1 MPKLA
6 EPEQRVSSPLMKRV
20 AAPRVSV
27 AIPLYNEEAGLPE
40 LYRRL
45 NAVLSMLP
53 GGPHEIVFVDDG
65 SRDGTLELLETL
77 SGVDSRVVA
86 VALSRN
92 FGHQAAI
99 DAALDHTTGDVV
111 VVMDGD
117 LQDTPESIPDFL
129 DHYAQGHDVV
139 YAVRVARKEHWLL
152 KSCYAAYYRLAG
164 AMADIEL
171 PHDAGDFA
179 LMSRRVVDQL
189 RATPERHRYLRGL
202 RAWVGFKQ
210 KGIEVERAAR
220 HAGSTKYSLRKLL
233 RLATDGLLSFSLA
246 PVRAASFCGAF
257 CLMAGLALGT
267 LAALRVLPTSEAAW
281 IVAAVAF
288 FSGLQLLF
296 LGVIGEYLG
305 RVYDEVRGRPR
316 YIVERVL
323 RNAE

>member
-6 EPEQRVSSPLMKRV
+6 EPEQQTARPLAVRT

-53 GGPHEIVFVDDG
+53 GGPHEMVFVDDG
-65 SRDGTLELLETL
+65 SRDGTLELLQTL

-129 DHYAQGHDVV
+129 DHYAAGHDVV
-139 YAVRVARKEHWLL
+139 YAVRVGRKEHWLL
-152 KSCYAAYYRLAG
+152 KTCYAGFYRLAG
-164 AMADIEL
+164 AMSDIEL

-189 RATPERHRYLRGL
+189 CAAPERHRYLRGL
-202 RAWVGFKQ
+202 RSWVGFKQ

-246 PVRAASFCGAF
+246 PVRAASVCGAL
-257 CLMAGLALGT
+257 CVLAGLGLGV
-267 LAALRVLPTSEAAW
+267 LAALRVLPASEAAW

-288 FSGLQLLF
+288 FCGLQLLF

-323 RNAE
+323 RNGQ

>member
-6 EPEQRVSSPLMKRV
+6 DPEQVVSRSLATRVLS
-20 AAPRVSV
+20 PRVSV

-53 GGPHEIVFVDDG
+53 GGPHEMVFVDDG

-77 SGVDSRVVA
+77 SVVA

-99 DAALDHTTGDVV
+99 DAALEHTTGDVV

-129 DHYAQGHDVV
+129 DHYAAGHDVV

-164 AMADIEL
+164 AMADIDL
-171 PHDAGDFA
+171 PRDAGDFA

-202 RAWVGFKQ
+202 RSWVGFKQ

-233 RLATDGLLSFSLA
+233 RLATDGLLSFSMA
-246 PVRAASFCGAF
+246 PVRAASVCGAL
-257 CLMAGLALGT
+257 CVMAGLALGV

-288 FSGLQLLF
+288 FSGLQLLC

-323 RNAE
+323 RNGQ

>member
-1 MPKLA
+1 MPKVA
-6 EPEQRVSSPLMKRV
+6 KNQKSKVSSRAPRV

-27 AIPLYNEEAGLPE
+27 AVPLFNEEAGLPE

-45 NAVLSMLP
+45 NAVLSPLP

-65 SRDGTLELLETL
+65 SRDGTLELLSALVEA
-77 SGVDSRVVA
+77 DPRVTA

-99 DAALDHTTGDVV
+99 DAALDHASGDVV

-117 LQDTPESIPDFL
+117 LQDAPETIPDFL
-129 DHYAQGHDVV
+129 ERHAQGYDVV
-139 YAVRVARKEHWLL
+139 YAVRVGRKEHWLL
-152 KSCYAAYYRLAG
+152 RACYTGFYRLAG
-164 AMADIEL
+164 ALSDIEL
-171 PHDAGDFA
+171 PRDAGDFA

-189 RATPERHRYLRGL
+189 RAAPERHRYLRGL
-202 RAWVGFKQ
+202 RSWVGFKQ
-210 KGIEVERAAR
+210 TGIPVERAAR
-220 HAGSTKYSLRKLL
+220 HAGRTKYSLRKLL
-233 RLATDGLLSFSLA
+233 RLASDGLLSFSLA
-246 PVRAASFCGAF
+246 PVRAAGACGAL
-257 CLMAGLALGT
+257 CALAGLTIGV
-267 LAALRVLPTSEAAW
+267 LAAWGVWTSSDAAW

-288 FSGLQLLF
+288 FSGVQLVF

-323 RNAE
+323 RPS

>member
-1 MPKLA
+1 
-6 EPEQRVSSPLMKRV
+6 V
-20 AAPRVSV
+20 
-27 AIPLYNEEAGLPE
+27 
-40 LYRRL
+40 
-45 NAVLSMLP
+45 
-53 GGPHEIVFVDDG
+53 
-65 SRDGTLELLETL
+65 T
-77 SGVDSRVVA
+77 A

-99 DAALDHTTGDVV
+99 DAALEHTSGDVV

-129 DHYAQGHDVV
+129 DHYAAGYDVV
-139 YAVRVARKEHWLL
+139 YAVRVGRKEHWLL
-152 KSCYAAYYRLAG
+152 RTCYAAYYRLAG
-164 AMADIEL
+164 ALADIEL
-171 PHDAGDFA
+171 PRDAGDFA

-202 RAWVGFKQ
+202 RSWVGFKQ
-210 KGIEVERAAR
+210 TGIQVERAAR

-246 PVRAASFCGAF
+246 PVRAASACGAL
-257 CLMAGLALGT
+257 CVLGGLAVGT
-267 LAALRVLPTSEAAW
+267 AAALRILPAGESAW

-288 FSGLQLLF
+288 FSGVQLLF

-323 RNAE
+323 RNSQ